1 MPPHRVGKNGVLNDA
16 LINEGCIIDGEVNNS
31 VLFSNV
37 KIEKNACVNNC
48 VILSGVTIK
57 EGVKVYNSVITENM
71 EISENIGDKNST
83 SVYLVSED
91 GIEEE

>member
-1 MPPHRVGKNGVLNDA
+1 M
-16 LINEGCIIDGEVNNS
+16 
-31 VLFSNV
+31 FSNV

-57 EGVKVYNSVITENM
+57 EGVKVYNSVITENI

>member
-1 MPPHRVGKNGVLNDA
+1 MNKFKELLEKAGDLQFIKKAKDYIYIQYYILKKDGIGKQ
-16 LINEGCIIDGEVNNS
+16 
-31 VLFSNV
+31 LFNLLEQ
-37 KIEKNACVNNC
+37 K
-48 VILSGVTIK
+48 LK

>member
-1 MPPHRVGKNGVLNDA
+1 MVKQW
-16 LINEGCIIDGEVNNS
+16 IDVY
-31 VLFSNV
+31 
-37 KIEKNACVNNC
+37 KRQ
-48 VILSGVTIK
+48 
-57 EGVKVYNSVITENM
+57 VYNSVITENM